1 MKILVIGAGLTGLSC
16 AHELYSQGHEIT
28 IVESRAEIGHP
39 QDKPGL
45 VQGNIDLSEFST
57 HIHLTDTGCR
67 RPWLAKS
74 MAQKL
79 PITYLLRTQASSIK
93 TNFDRI
99 IDTTSAS
106 TTTWEGGVT
115 LTGREPSME
124 IIAHRSD
131 GTVECWTREPLPEV
145 EGGWIE
151 RFTGTFDENFAS
163 VDASITR
170 GIELASEPKT

>member
-1 MKILVIGAGLTGLSC
+1 MRILVIGAGLTGLSC

-45 VQGNIDLSEFST
+45 VTGTVDLSEYAPQ
-57 HIHLTDTGCR
+57 IYLTKNGCR

-79 PITYLLRTQASSIK
+79 PITYLLRTQASTI
-93 TNFDRI
+93 TQGFDRT
-99 IDTTSAS
+99 IDTTSSS
-106 TTTWEGGVT
+106 TTIWEGGVT
-115 LTGREPSME
+115 LTGREPDTE
-124 IIAHRSD
+124 IIAYRND
-131 GTVECWTREPLPEV
+131 GTVECWTTGPLPEV
-145 EGGWIE
+145 KGGWLE
-151 RFTGTFDENFAS
+151 RFTGTFDEANAS
-163 VDASITR
+163 VDASISR